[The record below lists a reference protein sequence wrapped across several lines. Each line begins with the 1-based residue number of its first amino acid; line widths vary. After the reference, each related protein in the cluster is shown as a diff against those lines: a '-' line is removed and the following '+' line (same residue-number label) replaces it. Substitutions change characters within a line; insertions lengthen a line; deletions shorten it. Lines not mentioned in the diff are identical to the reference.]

1 MDSINA
7 KTSTYFDLAGMNE
20 LRARAA
26 ADPDASLKEVAKQFE
41 SIFVNMMLD
50 GARSTI
56 QKGGLFD
63 SAALD
68 NYQQMLD
75 QQMSLDMAM
84 KNGGI
89 GLAEQIVRQLK
100 LTQGQPTPDGAE

>member
-1 MDSINA
+1 MESIGA
-7 KTSTYFDLAGMNE
+7 KNSTYFDIANLTE

-50 GARSTI
+50 GARSTV

-63 SAALD
+63 SPALD
-68 NYQQMLD
+68 QYQQMLD
-75 QQMSLDMAM
+75 QEMSLDISMD
-84 KNGGI
+84 KGI
-89 GLAEQIVRQLK
+89 GLADQIVRQLK
-100 LTQGQPTPDGAE
+100 LTQGHTE

>member
-1 MDSINA
+1 MESIGSKN
-7 KTSTYFDLAGMNE
+7 STYFDIANLTE
-20 LRARAA
+20 LRARAST
-26 ADPDASLKEVAKQFE
+26 DPDASLKEVAKQFE

-50 GARSTI
+50 GARSTV

-68 NYQQMLD
+68 QYQQMLD
-75 QQMSLDMAM
+75 REMSLDISMD
-84 KNGGI
+84 KGI

-100 LTQGQPTPDGAE
+100 LTQGQTE